1 MSVEAWLQSLFIVA
15 FLLFIPALL
24 ISGIRKIYK
33 IVVLILTVPLLC
45 IASVGLRTEK
55 VLNSVQVDNNR
66 YHLVYFRPWGDNYG
80 NCLLYQCNKNDLE
93 CEQIHSYTGVCW
105 SVENSKL
112 EVNPNTNEISV
123 FIDEEWSDELSL
135 EFTYGTQPRA
145 YLDKVGLNGYDYYLA
160 YFHDYDALHTPFTY
174 MLYRCEKDSTNCSR
188 LPFRYDLDHLPHGYL
203 ELDEQG
209 AEIKVLIENELI
221 YTYSSAPQCHV
232 EGCSLT
238 NE

>member
-1 MSVEAWLQSLFIVA
+1 MSVEAWLQSLFIVV

-66 YHLVYFRPWGDNYG
+66 YHLVFFHPWGDNYG

-93 CEQIHSYTGVCW
+93 CKEIHSYAGVCW
-105 SVENSKL
+105 SVESSQL
-112 EVNPNTNEISV
+112 EVNPNTNEINV
-123 FIDEEWSDELSL
+123 FIDEEWSDDLSL

-145 YLDKVGLNGYDYYLA
+145 YLDKAGLNGYDYYLA
-160 YFHDYDALHTPFTY
+160 YFHDYDTLHTPFTY

-188 LPFRYDLDHLPHGYL
+188 LPFRYDLDHLPHVYL
-203 ELDEQG
+203 ELDEQSG
-209 AEIKVLIENELI
+209 EIKVLIENELI
-221 YTYSSAPQCHV
+221 YTYSSTPQCHV